1 MKNEIFFNKT
11 TKRKFLKIL
20 GVSLIAPVGFAFY
33 NIHKNNYK
41 KSYWRGNVLGVP
53 SKVELHS
60 SNTDLNH
67 YLVEEI
73 ESLVK
78 RYENTFNIQ
87 NNQSEISMLNKY
99 KILKNPST
107 EIIDVINKSKLI
119 STHTNGLFDIT
130 VQPLWK
136 LYYEHFI
143 IENNITPPNSK
154 KIKDVLELVNWRNV
168 VIEKN
173 EIVLK
178 NNSSITLNG
187 IAQGWITDQ
196 IKMLLS
202 KNGYN
207 NTLVDFGENYASG
220 LFEKKRPWNILV
232 KGQNASQVVSL
243 TNKAIATSAG
253 YGTSFE
259 SSIKHHHIFNTK
271 NGKSSNNYKSV
282 SIISDKAWMADSVS
296 TASLSMTKNQI
307 ENICKSLNLKALVQK
322 NSTFEE
328 IS

>member
-20 GVSLIAPVGFAFY
+20 GVSLIAPVGFAFF
-33 NIHKNNYK
+33 NIHKNNNK
-41 KSYWRGNVLGVP
+41 KSYWRGSVLGVP

-78 RYENTFNIQ
+78 KYENTFNIQ

-99 KILKNPST
+99 KYLKNPST
-107 EIIDVINKSKLI
+107 EIIDVINKAKLI

-143 IENNITPPNSK
+143 IDNKITPPNSK

-259 SSIKHHHIFNTK
+259 SSIQHHHIFNTK

-282 SIISDKAWMADSVS
+282 SIISDRAWMADSVS

-307 ENICKSLNLKALVQK
+307 ENICKRLNLKALVQK